1 MWLHPHVFKFD
12 ARVNQLRDDGFQ
24 GRVGC
29 LQRADVRFSTCC
41 CTLPRSLCHSFGAPS
56 STHNLNQY
64 LNVDTNKL
72 YFSQLDSVLTPRVL
86 ISGVPPSGQTS
97 HFESLKRISSV

>member
-1 MWLHPHVFKFD
+1 MYDSVLVAAHYHE
-12 ARVNQLRDDGFQ
+12 ASAIHLERHRV
-24 GRVGC
+24 
-29 LQRADVRFSTCC
+29 
-41 CTLPRSLCHSFGAPS
+41 
-56 STHNLNQY
+56 THNLNQY

-72 YFSQLDSVLTPRVL
+72 YFSQLDSVLTSRVL